1 MPQFRHKGSQQAVS
15 MEKPQDLMEKYLKE
29 FRVEQCPLFLQHK
42 CQQHRPFTCFN
53 WHFQNQ
59 KRRRP
64 VLRRDQQFSY
74 SADIYCE
81 KYDETTGLCPVG
93 DECPLLHRT
102 AGDTERRYHLRYY
115 KTGMCVHDTDNRGYC
130 VKNGPHC
137 AFAHGANDLRPPVY
151 DSRETRELVD
161 GGEDKLGPN
170 SLDKERSLLNDDP
183 KWLDT
188 TYVLANY
195 KTEPCKKPPRLCR
208 QGYACPQFHNNKDRR
223 RSPKKFKYRST
234 PCPAVKTAD
243 EWGDPVNCDSG
254 DSCQYCH
261 TRTEQ
266 QFHPEIYKSTK
277 CNDIQNTSYCP
288 RGAFCAF
295 AHLEQ
300 ESLDAGP
307 EGGPNFAE
315 ILHKALPESDHS
327 SCDSHSDRSSNSGE
341 MGEFSWGE
349 VSRAPGSHLI
359 SKHQIT
365 TTPPGL
371 LDGHSIRGNMSPTY
385 PGQHHGHHKL
395 RTSSGDSCRDRE
407 RIRNQLILGGPLDDL
422 SITDL
427 YGDSASKSR
436 KSSGFSETTKSR
448 NCSGLDGDKSR
459 NCSGNSISQGLA
471 SAGFLSHGGSNPMNI
486 PGSGDSLLD
495 RADGFGLLG
504 AVTSDLGREESS
516 GGGAGGYMTG
526 LGGGNL
532 GFSSGL
538 FDFGPSAV
546 GVGAA
551 HHGNNVR
558 DAEIC
563 RLREELGAAR
573 SKLQSWEESM
583 GQARTACDAWKKEAA
598 LANKKAEI
606 ANKEKDVAIAKCTSL
621 QKEIEQMRVEA
632 LRRVADL
639 HNLPPQ
645 YLKTIEWNLRK
656 DIEEVSK
663 AMRAQSDQQLWMSNN
678 RLLEGVAGLG
688 LGGPQSHA
696 PSPGQQQPGN
706 MNEWAGALSLNLAPI
721 YSQMAQQ

>member
-1 MPQFRHKGSQQAVS
+1 MPPYRSKSSQQLAT
-15 MEKPQDLMEKYLKE
+15 MDKPQDLMDKYLKE

-64 VLRRDQQFSY
+64 VRRRDQTFSY
-74 SADIYCE
+74 SADLYCE
-81 KYDETTGLCPVG
+81 KYDETTGLCPHG

-151 DSRETRELVD
+151 DSREQREMAEP
-161 GGEDKLGPN
+161 GEEHRFGPN

-223 RSPKKFKYRST
+223 RSPRKYKYRST

-254 DSCQYCH
+254 DNCQYCH

-295 AHLEQ
+295 AHQEQ
-300 ESLDAGP
+300 ESLENGP

-315 ILHKALPESDHS
+315 ILNKALPDSTEHS
-327 SCDSHSDRSSNSGE
+327 YCDSGSEQSSNSGE
-341 MGEFSWGE
+341 MAEYTWGE
-349 VSRAPGSHLI
+349 ASRAPGSHLGPMRPSI
-359 SKHQIT
+359 EHGGHGGLEHGGLGHGS
-365 TTPPGL
+365 PPGL
-371 LDGHSIRGNMSPTY
+371 LEGHSQPPSPTY
-385 PGQHHGHHKL
+385 HKI
-395 RTSSGDSCRDRE
+395 RTSSGDSCRMRS
-407 RIRNQLILGGPLDDL
+407 QILGLGSALDDMAV
-422 SITDL
+422 TDL
-427 YGDSASKSR
+427 YEGGKSR
-436 KSSGFSETTKSR
+436 KSSGFSETQSKSR
-448 NCSGLDGDKSR
+448 NCSGLEDGKSR
-459 NCSGNSISQGLA
+459 NCSGNSISQGLV
-471 SAGFLSHGGSNPMNI
+471 STGFLSSSNPVAI
-486 PGSGDSLLD
+486 PGTDAAI
-495 RADGFGLLG
+495 ADGFGLL
-504 AVTSDLGREESS
+504 SNLEHND
-516 GGGAGGYMTG
+516 GGYMTG

-538 FDFGPSAV
+538 FDFGP
-546 GVGAA
+546 AA
-551 HHGNNVR
+551 GQGGNVK
-558 DAEIC
+558 DVEIC

-573 SKLQSWEESM
+573 AKLHSWEESM

-598 LANKKAEI
+598 LANKKAEMAI
-606 ANKEKDVAIAKCTSL
+606 KEKDMAMGKAVQL
-621 QKEIEQMRVEA
+621 QKEMEQLAGGPLLHA
-632 LRRVADL
+632 LRRIADL
-639 HNLPPQ
+639 PNLPPAV
-645 YLKTIEWNLRK
+645 LKTLEWTLRK
-656 DIEEVSK
+656 DIQEIEK
-663 AMRAQSDQQLWMSNN
+663 AMRTQSEQHLWMSNN
-678 RLLEGVAGLG
+678 RLLENSGVL
-688 LGGPQSHA
+688 PTS
-696 PSPGQQQPGN
+696 QQQN
-706 MNEWAGALSLNLAPI
+706 INEWALGLNMQPL
-721 YSQMAQQ
+721 YSQLSQPQ